1 MLDAILGFP
10 SHTQRRA
17 EDRVWRP
24 CAAGLGRPIGLPV
37 CVPVIVFEKKHYLC
51 LALSLVMNQPFTYT
65 TTNLCLSFAETF
77 TFSAKEKDQETGF
90 SYFGSRYY
98 SSDLSIWLSVD
109 PQASKYPSFSP
120 YVYCANNP
128 IKLVDPNG
136 EEIIAY
142 DNYSKKMI
150 KSYIKTIFG
159 TNKLFR
165 FSGNTLRVNK
175 RSFNKYHRTASEDQK
190 KLLDGFY
197 VMCNKTE
204 KAMVQVADNADDFTF
219 EKSEAIRNAYGE
231 IVGGRLTGKGAI
243 VPNKGG
249 GASVWSNFFSSY
261 LVGIDNSVNDNLEAE
276 DGGKT
281 GNPAATFTHELLDEV
296 LNYHV
301 NKTIN
306 DGSSKLDKVSYQNT
320 ALRVMKRKQRN
331 GNDHE

>member
-1 MLDAILGFP
+1 MSTTQTYSLLILQNLAESTHSTDLWPFSE
-10 SHTQRRA
+10 SHT
-17 EDRVWRP
+17 
-24 CAAGLGRPIGLPV
+24 
-37 CVPVIVFEKKHYLC
+37 
-51 LALSLVMNQPFTYT
+51 
-65 TTNLCLSFAETF
+65 
-77 TFSAKEKDQETGF
+77 FSSKEKDAETGY

-109 PQASKYPSFSP
+109 PMSDKYPSLSP
-120 YVYCANNP
+120 YAYCANNP
-128 IKLVDPNG
+128 VKLVDPNG

-150 KSYIKTIFG
+150 KSYMKTLFG
-159 TNKLFR
+159 TNNLFR

-175 RSFNKYHRTASEDQK
+175 RSFNKYRQTASEDKK

-197 VMCNKTE
+197 EMCNKTE
-204 KAMVQVADNADDFTF
+204 KATVKVANNTENFIF
-219 EKSEAIRNAYGE
+219 EKSEAIRNEDGE
-231 IVGGRLTGKGAI
+231 IVGGRRTGEGSI

-249 GASVWSNFFSSY
+249 GASGWSNFFSSY
-261 LVGIDNSVNDNLEAE
+261 LVGIDNSVNNNLEAE

-306 DGSSKLDKVSYQNT
+306 DGSPKLDKVSYQNT
-320 ALRVMKRKQRN
+320 ALRVMKCKQRN

>member
-1 MLDAILGFP
+1 
-10 SHTQRRA
+10 
-17 EDRVWRP
+17 
-24 CAAGLGRPIGLPV
+24 
-37 CVPVIVFEKKHYLC
+37 
-51 LALSLVMNQPFTYT
+51 MNQPVTYSKT
-65 TTNLCLSFAETF
+65 FLPDTLAETF
-77 TFSAKEKDQETGF
+77 TFSAKEKDKETGF

-98 SSDLSIWLSVD
+98 TSDLSIWLSVD
-109 PQASKYPSFSP
+109 PMVDKYPSMSP

-150 KSYIKTIFG
+150 QSYLKTIFG
-159 TNKLFR
+159 TNHLFR

-175 RSFNKYHRTASEDQK
+175 RSFDKYHQTASKDQK

-197 VMCNKTE
+197 ELCNKTE
-204 KAMVQVADNADDFTF
+204 KATVKVADNTDNFTF
-219 EKSEAIRNAYGE
+219 EKSEAIRNADGE
-231 IVGGRLTGKGAI
+231 IVGGRLTGKGTI

-249 GASVWSNFFSSY
+249 GASLWSNFFSSY

-320 ALRVMKRKQRN
+320 ALRVMKCKQRN
-331 GNDHE
+331 GRDHE